1 MTTLMIVDDASFMRL
16 TIKNM
21 LDENEYKVVAEAA
34 DGLEAVE
41 KYCKFKPDIV
51 TMDITM
57 PNMTGLEAL
66 KKIKEI
72 DSKAKIVM
80 ISAVGQEAFIKEAVL
95 SGATT
100 FIVKPFQKEKLIE
113 VLDGLKKLS

>member
-21 LDENEYKVVAEAA
+21 LNENEYKVVAEAA

-41 KYCKFKPDIV
+41 KYDKFKPDIV

-57 PNMTGLEAL
+57 PNMTGIEAL

-72 DSKAKIVM
+72 HRGAKVVM

-100 FIVKPFQKEKLIE
+100 FIVKPFQKEKLLE
-113 VLDGLKKLS
+113 VLESLKTS